1 MVCGFGEQVGYEKL
15 VRSICNEGLDK
26 SSRFTDWSAR
36 PLSNK
41 QMHYAIGDVTYLREI
56 YEFLSNKIKK
66 NGRQAWVEEELKILL
81 DPETYIVDPKFAY
94 RRVKTRTSSWKMLA
108 AIAELARF
116 REKYAQEKNIP
127 RNRVFKDDC
136 MMELAATRPRN
147 NDDLNKSR
155 LLLRDARKGQIA
167 EGILYSIKQ
176 SDKYTSNDIERQVPK
191 KERPQGK
198 EGLSELLRVLLK
210 AKAEEF
216 GVAAKLIATSSDLDL
231 IAGGEKDLNV
241 FTGWRNEVFGHDAL
255 RLIEG
260 KVALSANG
268 KNVLVV
274 EI

>member
-1 MVCGFGEQVGYEKL
+1 
-15 VRSICNEGLDK
+15 
-26 SSRFTDWSAR
+26 
-36 PLSNK
+36 
-41 QMHYAIGDVTYLREI
+41 
-56 YEFLSNKIKK
+56 
-66 NGRQAWVEEELKILL
+66 
-81 DPETYIVDPKFAY
+81 
-94 RRVKTRTSSWKMLA
+94 
-108 AIAELARF
+108 
-116 REKYAQEKNIP
+116 
-127 RNRVFKDDC
+127 

-191 KERPQGK
+191 KEKPQGK

-255 RLIEG
+255 RLREG